1 MSELETNI
9 YRITNLRDLASTYRT
24 YRVVNL
30 HRDQEEYYQNCQSL
44 TRKLSFMLKSPAAV
58 IDRED
63 EAVLVVKQ
71 DSPEPPKDM
80 VVVRAQ
86 VQFERMDE
94 NIRLDYT
101 TRSPENDAIAI
112 RFLSFLVQSP
122 LYNRPGL
129 WQPGSGKPFFER
141 QPHRQGEQLNLFRGY
156 SVRPILTSSGD
167 IGLCVDVHSKL
178 VYRRSLPTH
187 LDRQAFQRWKG
198 AHVIYHFGLNWYEIA
213 LAEFSALNVSQ
224 YKFPMN
230 GGSAVLYDYILNACA
245 KPLPP
250 EIANL
255 PKDSSTVMY
264 SDNRDDKRG
273 AAAALCYQV
282 VGNDDHRAQQEFPS
296 LAIPPH
302 IRSQLIQDFVEKH
315 LQRLRFANTELRLD
329 QKPMAT
335 TPKLFP
341 VPDLEFGC
349 HTVLSTRGTAGAVQ
363 VSLDELGRKRMSL
376 LKDKNV
382 GFYVSTPLDNFYFFM
397 PQSVHETFG
406 PVFLKSLCAT
416 VDDLFPQAQA
426 FEPRLVVYPDRGK
439 NFNQLSEAIFET
451 AASDCE
457 RGGYAVAMI
466 PEFQRRRP
474 RQEDTSA
481 AFIIQQLRARSD
493 LFASVIHTTV
503 STQSYAA
510 RSGPDGR
517 TTYGPHPRAEGKLSG
532 YMRGV
537 AINKILLLNQKWPF
551 VLATPLHADSVVG
564 IDVKGN
570 MAGFVVTNKLG
581 NTIVPFHKKSQQK
594 EKLMA
599 KQCRDYFYEIINRL
613 AEQSEV
619 LIKNIVVHRDGR
631 LYDTEI
637 KGIDQALQKL
647 KEEQLIDPNAAVT
660 FVEIPKSAPAP
671 LRLFAISI
679 KGNGDRYVDNPQA
692 GNYYLLSESEAFV
705 CTTGRAFGHKGT
717 TKPLHVIKKSGPLTL
732 EQCLQ
737 DIFSLSCL
745 AWTRPE
751 DCSRDP
757 ITIKLNDRWLGE
769 DGTDI
774 EEEDETDEV
783 AEEEKTK

>member
-30 HRDQEEYYQNCQSL
+30 HRDQEEYYQNCQQL
-44 TRKLSFMLKSPAAV
+44 TRKLSFKLRSPAAV
-58 IDRED
+58 IDRNG

-71 DSPEPPKDM
+71 DAPEPPKEII
-80 VVVRAQ
+80 VVRAQ
-86 VQFERMDE
+86 VRFEPLNE

-101 TRSPENDAIAI
+101 TRSQENDQIAI

-122 LYNRPGL
+122 LYNRPEL
-129 WQPGSGKPFFER
+129 WQPGSGKPFFQR
-141 QPHRQGEQLNLFRGY
+141 QPHRQGEHLNLFRGY
-156 SVRPILTSSGD
+156 SVRPVLTSSGD
-167 IGLCVDVHSKL
+167 IGLCVDVLSKL
-178 VYRRSLPTH
+178 VHRRSLPTH

-198 AHVIYHFGLNWYEIA
+198 AHAIYHFGLNWYEIA
-213 LAEFSALNVSQ
+213 LSEFSAFNVSE

-230 GGSAVLYDYILNACA
+230 GRSVVLYDHILNECA

-255 PKDSSTVMY
+255 PKDSSTVLY
-264 SDNRDDKRG
+264 SDNRDEKRG

-282 VGNDDHRAQQEFPS
+282 VGNDDHRAQREFPS
-296 LAIPPH
+296 LSIPPH
-302 IRSQLIQDFVEKH
+302 IRSQLIQEFVETH
-315 LQRLRFANTELRLD
+315 LQRLRFGATELKLD
-329 QKPMAT
+329 SKPMAT

-349 HTVLSTRGTAGAVQ
+349 HTILSTRGTAGAVQ

-406 PVFLKSLCAT
+406 PVFMNSLRAT
-416 VDDLFPQAQA
+416 VDDLFPQSQG
-426 FEPRLVVYPDRGK
+426 FEPRLIVYPDRGK
-439 NFNQLSEAIFET
+439 NFNQLSQSIFEK

-457 RGGYAVAMI
+457 RGGYAVVMI

-481 AFIIQQLRARSD
+481 SFIIQQLRARSD
-493 LFASVIHTTV
+493 LFASVIHTTFG
-503 STQSYAA
+503 TQCYEA

-517 TTYGPHPRAEGKLSG
+517 TTYCPRAEGKLSG
-532 YMRGV
+532 YLRGV

-551 VLATPLHADSVVG
+551 VLATPLNADAVVG
-564 IDVKGN
+564 IDVKAN
-570 MAGFVVTNKLG
+570 MAGFVVTNKLA

-594 EKLMA
+594 EKLMT
-599 KQCRDYFYEIINRL
+599 KQCREYFYEIVARL
-613 AEQSEV
+613 AEQTEV
-619 LIKNIVVHRDGR
+619 LIKNIVAHRDGR
-631 LYDTEI
+631 LHDTEA
-637 KGIDQALQKL
+637 KGIEQALQKL
-647 KEEQLIDPNAAVT
+647 KDDQLIDPDAAVT

-671 LRLFAISI
+671 LRLFAVSI

-692 GNYYLLSESEAFV
+692 GNYYLLSEAEGFV

-769 DGTDI
+769 DGTDV
-774 EEEDETDEV
+774 EEEDETEEV
-783 AEEEKTK
+783 AEEEKSK